1 MLKEVFD
8 GLDKNVSTVIK
19 GKTEVLKKVITA
31 FLSDGH
37 VLLEDVPG
45 VGKTMMARAI
55 AISLGIDFKRVQATP
70 DLLPTDI
77 TGLNI
82 FDRKKEEFVFHKGP
96 IFTDILLVDEIN
108 RTTPKTQAALL
119 EAMAESQ
126 VTVDGKTYKMTNN
139 FFVIATQNPIEYE
152 GTFPLPEAQVDRFF
166 MKISMGYPNKE
177 EEVQVLKSQRTSH
190 PINSI
195 KRLDID
201 FDITSLK
208 DEVRNVRVDDTIYD
222 YVVEIINRTRSYDA
236 LYLGASPR
244 GSLALIQSSKAVAA
258 INGRNYVIP
267 DDIKFS
273 VKEVLAHRL
282 ILKPETKLKR
292 ITAYDIL
299 DDIINDI
306 KIPYVDK
313 S

>member
-1 MLKEVFD
+1 MLKGVFEK
-8 GLDKNVSTVIK
+8 LDENVSTVIK

-31 FLSDGH
+31 FLSNGH
-37 VLLEDVPG
+37 ILLEDVPG

-55 AISLGIDFKRVQATP
+55 AISLGINFKRVQATP

-82 FDRKKEEFVFHKGP
+82 FDREKEEFVFHKGP

-119 EAMAESQ
+119 EAMAEAQ
-126 VTVDGKTYKMTNN
+126 VTVDGKTYKMTDN

-166 MKISMGYPNKE
+166 MKISMGYPTKDNE
-177 EEVQVLKSQRTSH
+177 IEILKSQKQSH

-195 KRLDID
+195 KMLDLD
-201 FDITSLK
+201 FDIESLK
-208 DEVRNVRVDDTIYD
+208 NEIKDIRVDDTIYD
-222 YVVEIINRTRSYDA
+222 YVVEIMKRTRTHDA

-244 GSLALIQSSKAVAA
+244 GSLALIQSSKAIAA

-267 DDIKFS
+267 DDVKFS
-273 VKEVLAHRL
+273 VKEVLAHRI

-292 ITAYDIL
+292 ITANDVL
-299 DDIINDI
+299 DDIVNDI

>member
-1 MLKEVFD
+1 MLKKIFEK
-8 GLDKNVSTVIK
+8 LDENISFVIK
-19 GKTEVLKKVITA
+19 GKTEVLKKIMTT
-31 FLSDGH
+31 FLCDGH

-55 AISLGIDFKRVQATP
+55 AISLGINFSRVQATP

-82 FDRKKEEFVFHKGP
+82 FDRQKEEFVFHKGP

-108 RTTPKTQAALL
+108 RTTPKTQSALL

-126 VTVDGKTYKMTNN
+126 VTVDGNSYKMSNN

-152 GTFPLPEAQVDRFF
+152 GTFPLPEAQIDRFF
-166 MKISMGYPNKE
+166 MKISMGYPNINDE
-177 EEVQVLKSQRTSH
+177 IEVLKSQRSSH
-190 PINSI
+190 PIHSI
-195 KRLDID
+195 KKLNMD
-201 FDITSLK
+201 FDIKALK
-208 DEVRNVRVDDTIYD
+208 EEVKKVRVDDTIYE
-222 YVVEIINRTRSYDA
+222 YVVKIVDRTRNHDA

-267 DDIKFS
+267 DDVKFS
-273 VKEVLAHRL
+273 LKEVLAHRL

-292 ITAYDIL
+292 ITAQDIL

-306 KIPYVDK
+306 KIPYINN
-313 S
+313 